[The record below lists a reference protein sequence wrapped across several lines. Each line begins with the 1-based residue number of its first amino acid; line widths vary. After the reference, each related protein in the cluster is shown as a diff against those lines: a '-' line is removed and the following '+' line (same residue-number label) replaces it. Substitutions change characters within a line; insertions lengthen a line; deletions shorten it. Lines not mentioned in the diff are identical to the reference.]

1 MTSLITI
8 ENNEPL
14 ASTLIIAKGFEVDH
28 KSVLQLVKKYETRL
42 KAHCI
47 TTFHGRLL
55 KNKKG
60 RATEYFL
67 LNESQTIFLVSL
79 MRNTKIVVDF
89 KDKLSK
95 DFIKQ
100 KAILASISANLQNEE
115 WKQLRT
121 TGKLTRRH
129 GTDTIK
135 EFVEYATNQGSKNAK
150 HYYSNITSMENKAL
164 FFLEQKFKNIRDI
177 LTGQQLGVISTADQ
191 IIEKALIG
199 GMAKH
204 LDYKE
209 IYQIAKENINSFTD
223 IIGKSK
229 IPVMKQLM

>member
-95 DFIKQ
+95 D
-100 KAILASISANLQNEE
+100 
-115 WKQLRT
+115 
-121 TGKLTRRH
+121 
-129 GTDTIK
+129 
-135 EFVEYATNQGSKNAK
+135 
-150 HYYSNITSMENKAL
+150 
-164 FFLEQKFKNIRDI
+164 
-177 LTGQQLGVISTADQ
+177 
-191 IIEKALIG
+191 
-199 GMAKH
+199 
-204 LDYKE
+204 
-209 IYQIAKENINSFTD
+209 NINSFAD

-229 IPVMKQLM
+229 IPVMKQLN